1 MHERVVNVGRPP
13 MMVVGK
19 GDALAEGC
27 IVELVW
33 LTREDKNRGFER
45 YGGGEGRIHQAVG
58 ERLEVFQRYFRRA

>member
-1 MHERVVNVGRPP
+1 MHERVVNVGGLP

-19 GDALAEGC
+19 GDALAEGY

-45 YGGGEGRIHQAVG
+45 YGKGRRGFVK
-58 ERLEVFQRYFRRA
+58 L

>member
-1 MHERVVNVGRPP
+1 

-33 LTREDKNRGFER
+33 LTGKTKTGVLSDME
-45 YGGGEGRIHQAVG
+45 GGRGEGRIHQAVG
-58 ERLEVFQRYFRRA
+58 EMLEVFQRYFKRA

>member
-1 MHERVVNVGRPP
+1 MHERVVNVGRSP

-33 LTREDKNRGFER
+33 LTGKTKTGVLSDME
-45 YGGGEGRIHQAVG
+45 GGGGGGGFIK
-58 ERLEVFQRYFRRA
+58 L

>member
-33 LTREDKNRGFER
+33 LMREDKNRGFEI
-45 YGGGEGRIHQAVG
+45 YGEGRRGFVK
-58 ERLEVFQRYFRRA
+58 L